1 MRGFN
6 ALYTYESRDL
16 SIQKNRPSV
25 TTSSVYIAERPI
37 RTGEGVLIESNCYV
51 ILKSQCFNNFTVTH
65 SGGLVFN
72 WTNSGNGEITFD
84 APSILMGLSQQIT
97 ITGKNGCECFKIKI
111 TIVPPLERVLQN
123 SSIRL
128 DVSSNSSNYNFTL
141 VDQKAD
147 NNSTTIYDDQ
157 NKKWQLLIYKASNG
171 TIIFHSENYG
181 RTVSVDTSG
190 WESGVYIARAVI
202 NGKDVAKK
210 ITIRKF

>member
-1 MRGFN
+1 
-6 ALYTYESRDL
+6 
-16 SIQKNRPSV
+16 
-25 TTSSVYIAERPI
+25 
-37 RTGEGVLIESNCYV
+37 
-51 ILKSQCFNNFTVTH
+51 
-65 SGGLVFN
+65 
-72 WTNSGNGEITFD
+72 
-84 APSILMGLSQQIT
+84 MGLSQQIT
-97 ITGKNGCECFKIKI
+97 ITGKNGCECFKIRI